1 MASRKLRVPGHA
13 LTITAALSLAVGIL
27 VVSTPTAVGAQPSC
41 AVSNTRNHKGYSS
54 LQDAVTA
61 AKAGDTLEVKG
72 TCVGNTTV
80 DRDVTLS
87 GVSNN
92 AFPGT
97 PTLDGNQAG
106 RVLDITAGTTTIR
119 NLVITHGRTTGPGG
133 GIWIEAGASAAVFD
147 SVVRN
152 NTAGSDTFGGGIDV
166 DGTSLLVV
174 RSSVTGN
181 SAGGSGGIDM
191 DFSTVSLVSS
201 SVTGNA
207 ATHAPSTTGDGCAFS
222 GTIYACSGGIW
233 NFHGVLSLTNSTVSS
248 NTSAYRAGGLRTD
261 STVSSGVVTDGITY
275 LAGST
280 TFASNAAASA
290 ADGGQ
295 GGGIW
300 ARARIA
306 GTTTAVDPSPAFRV
320 AGGSTTYTDP
330 LTGATLPAWTGS
342 LSGNTPDQCFAA
354 GVTPSTLTLGTHTC
368 GSIFS

>member
-1 MASRKLRVPGHA
+1 MPPRKSRVPLHA
-13 LTITAALSLAVGIL
+13 LTITVSVAIAVGML
-27 VVSTPTAVGAQPSC
+27 VVLAPAAVGGPPPCQTKNERTG
-41 AVSNTRNHKGYSS
+41 VEYKGASS
-54 LQDAVTA
+54 LVTA
-61 AKAGDTLEVKG
+61 IGAAQSGDTISLWG
-72 TCVGNTTV
+72 RCVGNF
-80 DRDVTLS
+80 TLGS
-87 GVSNN
+87 DLTLQGRGKN
-92 AFPGT
+92 A
-97 PTLDGNQAG
+97 TLDGNQAG
-106 RVLDITAGTTTIR
+106 RVLDVTAGTATIR
-119 NLVITHGRTTGPGG
+119 NLVITNGRTNGAGG
-133 GIWIEAGASAAVFD
+133 GIWIESGAAAAVFD

-152 NTAGSDTFGGGIDV
+152 NTAGAATFGGGIDV
-166 DGTSLLVV
+166 DGTSLLLV
-174 RSSVTGN
+174 RSAVTGN

-207 ATHAPSTTGDGCAFS
+207 ATRAPSTDPDGCSFS
-222 GTIYACSGGIW
+222 GIIYACAGGIW

-248 NTSAYRAGGLRTD
+248 NTSAYRAGGLRAD

-280 TFASNAAASA
+280 TIASNAAASA

-300 ARARIA
+300 ARARLQ

-320 AGGSTTYTDP
+320 AGGSSSYTDP

-354 GVTPSTLTLGTHTC
+354 GVTPSVITLGTHTC
-368 GSIFS
+368 GSTFN

>member
-1 MASRKLRVPGHA
+1 MPSRKFRVPVHA
-13 LTITAALSLAVGIL
+13 HAIIATLALAVGML
-27 VVSTPTAVGAQPSC
+27 AVLAPTAVGKPPPCQTKNERTGIEYKGASPLVTAIGAAQP
-41 AVSNTRNHKGYSS
+41 
-54 LQDAVTA
+54 
-61 AKAGDTLEVKG
+61 GDTISVWG
-72 TCVGNTTV
+72 TCAGNFALAM
-80 DRDVTLS
+80 DLTLQ
-87 GVSNN
+87 GRGKN
-92 AFPGT
+92 A
-97 PTLDGNQAG
+97 TLDGNQTG
-106 RVLDITAGTTTIR
+106 RVLDISAGTTTIR
-119 NLVITHGRTTGPGG
+119 NLAITNGRTDGPGG
-133 GIWIEAGASAAVFD
+133 GIWIELGASAALFD

-166 DGTSLLVV
+166 DGTSLLLV
-174 RSSVTGN
+174 RSAVTGN

-207 ATHAPSTTGDGCAFS
+207 ATHAPSTTPDGCAFS

-233 NFHGVLSLTNSTVSS
+233 NFHSVLSLTDSTVSS

-280 TFASNAAASA
+280 TFASNAAANA

-300 ARARIA
+300 ARARQA
-306 GTTTAVDPSPAFRV
+306 GVNVDPSPAFRV
-320 AGGSTTYTDP
+320 AGGSTFYTDP

-342 LSGNTPDQCFAA
+342 LSLNTPDQCFAA
-354 GVTPSTLTLGTHTC
+354 GPSSVLTLGTHTC
-368 GSIFS
+368 GATFS

>member
-1 MASRKLRVPGHA
+1 MAWRKLRVPGRA
-13 LTITAALSLAVGIL
+13 LTITAALGLAAGML
-27 VVSTPTAVGAQPSC
+27 VVLAPTAIGAQPSC
-41 AVSNTRNHKGYSS
+41 AVSNTRNHKGFSS

-72 TCVGNTTV
+72 TCVGNTTL

-87 GVSNN
+87 GIRNK

-106 RVLDITAGTTTIR
+106 RVLDISAGTATIR
-119 NLVITHGRTTGPGG
+119 NLVITNGLTDGPGG
-133 GIWIEAGASAAVFD
+133 GIWIEPGAAAEVFD
-147 SVVRN
+147 SVVSD
-152 NTAGSDTFGGGIDV
+152 NTAGAATFGGGIDV
-166 DGTSLLVV
+166 DGVSLLLV
-174 RSSVTGN
+174 RSAVTGN

-207 ATHAPSTTGDGCAFS
+207 ATHAPSTTPDGCLFS
-222 GTIYACSGGIW
+222 GTVYACSGGIW

-248 NTSAYRAGGLRTD
+248 NTSAYAAGGLRTD
-261 STVSSGVVTDGITY
+261 STVSSGLVTDGITY

-280 TFASNAAASA
+280 TFASNAAAN
-290 ADGGQ
+290 GGQ

-320 AGGSTTYTDP
+320 AGGSMSYTDP

-354 GVTPSTLTLGTHTC
+354 TVPPSGLTLGTHTC
-368 GSIFS
+368 GLTFN